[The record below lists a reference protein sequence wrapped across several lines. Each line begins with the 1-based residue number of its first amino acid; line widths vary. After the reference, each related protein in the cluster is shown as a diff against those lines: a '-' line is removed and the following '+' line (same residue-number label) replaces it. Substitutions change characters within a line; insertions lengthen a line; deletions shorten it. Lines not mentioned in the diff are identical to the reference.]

1 MPRISLLNGR
11 RIVMLHRYR
20 TTKLLYGSGPASP
33 LFFMSNEHIAET
45 IDRLHAVVEEV
56 VVREGFELVDLELG
70 TGKRR
75 KRLLV
80 MIDRPGR
87 TTYAPPARDGSDTG
101 PESVSIADC
110 VKVTKALGPTLDVE
124 DVIRSAYN
132 LEVSSPGMDRPLKK
146 KRHFELAMGLRVR
159 IKTRVPVEGESFFEG
174 TLVAAAE
181 DDIAVEIR
189 NSEVRIPYRHIRQA
203 RLEVQF

>member
-1 MPRISLLNGR
+1 MLLER
-11 RIVMLHRYR
+11 SH

-87 TTYAPPARDGSDTG
+87 TTYAPPKRDGSETG
-101 PESVSIADC
+101 PPAVSIADC
-110 VKVTKALGPTLDVE
+110 VQVTKALGPTLDVE
-124 DVIRSAYN
+124 DVIRAAYN
-132 LEVSSPGMDRPLKK
+132 LEVSSPGMDRPLKT
-146 KRHFELAMGLRVR
+146 KRHFELAVGLRVR

-174 TLVAAAE
+174 TLVKAE
-181 DDIAVEIR
+181 EDEIALEIR
-189 NSEVRIPYRHIRQA
+189 GSELRIPYRHIRQA